1 MGKYGNGGMM
11 IDLRRR
17 AKELAKEAADYSRQ
31 GIALIKNGDIENGH
45 TLMKKAN
52 ETGKRCRVI
61 LQQLV
66 ALSDSTITN

>member
-1 MGKYGNGGMM
+1 M
-11 IDLRRR
+11 L
-17 AKELAKEAADYSRQ
+17 
-31 GIALIKNGDIENGH
+31 LITVG

-66 ALSDSTITN
+66 ALSDSTIAS

>member
-1 MGKYGNGGMM
+1 M

-66 ALSDSTITN
+66 ALSDSKITN